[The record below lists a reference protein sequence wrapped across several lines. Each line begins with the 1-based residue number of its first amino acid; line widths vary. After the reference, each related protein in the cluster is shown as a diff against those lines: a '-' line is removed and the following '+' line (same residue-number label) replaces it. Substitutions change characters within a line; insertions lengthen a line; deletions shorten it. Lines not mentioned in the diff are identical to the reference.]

1 MVESRRPR
9 VVVLE
14 WPALPD
20 GEDEMEIRDYL
31 NILRKRGW
39 IIIVLAL
46 LAGAAAFGISR
57 VQTQTYKA
65 SANVSVVPA
74 RPDWGLGN
82 TAKDLLRNFAVNI
95 KTHKT
100 ARLVI
105 ERAQLDMSTY
115 DLLSKVEV
123 NPVGDQFLIE
133 IAAEDQEPEV
143 AKAIALAF
151 AGAFVDERN
160 AYYQQQDKQ
169 DRIEVKLVD
178 DIIDAPL
185 FKPKP
190 LLNAL
195 AGAVLGGLLGL
206 LIVFGLEWLEADIL
220 RTPASVER
228 TLGIP
233 VLGTIPPDTGQPSG
247 SGRRAQRPAP
257 SAATPLQT

>member
-1 MVESRRPR
+1 
-9 VVVLE
+9 
-14 WPALPD
+14 
-20 GEDEMEIRDYL
+20 MEIRDYL

-46 LAGAAAFGISR
+46 LAAGAAFAISQ
-57 VQTQTYKA
+57 VQTPAYKA
-65 SANVSVVPA
+65 KATVSVVPA

-100 ARLVI
+100 ARQVI
-105 ERAQLDMSTY
+105 DAAQLDMSTY

-133 IAAEDQEPEV
+133 ISAEDQEPAV
-143 AKAIALAF
+143 AVNIAMAF
-151 AGAFVDERN
+151 ANQFVSERN
-160 AYYQQQDKQ
+160 AYYQQQDKA

-190 LLNAL
+190 LLNAI
-195 AGAVLGGLLGL
+195 AGLVLGALLGL
-206 LIVFGLEWLEADIL
+206 LIVFALEWLEADIL

-228 TLGIP
+228 SLGLS
-233 VLGTIPPDTGQPSG
+233 VLGTIPAEASQPARGAKRGQRAIPSPAAP
-247 SGRRAQRPAP
+247 AQ
-257 SAATPLQT
+257 S

>member
-1 MVESRRPR
+1 
-9 VVVLE
+9 
-14 WPALPD
+14 
-20 GEDEMEIRDYL
+20 MEIRDYL

-46 LAGAAAFGISR
+46 LAAGAAFAISQ
-57 VQTQTYKA
+57 VQTPAYKA
-65 SANVSVVPA
+65 KATVSVVPA

-100 ARLVI
+100 ARQVI
-105 ERAQLDMSTY
+105 DRAQLDLSTY

-133 IAAEDQEPEV
+133 ISAEDQEPAV
-143 AKAIALAF
+143 AVNIALAF
-151 AGAFVDERN
+151 ANQFIDERN
-160 AYYQQQDKQ
+160 AYYQQQDKA

-190 LLNAL
+190 LLNAI
-195 AGAVLGGLLGL
+195 AGLVLGALLGI
-206 LIVFGLEWLEADIL
+206 LIVFALEWLEADIL
-220 RTPASVER
+220 RTPAAVER
-228 TLGIP
+228 SLGLS
-233 VLGTIPPDTGQPSG
+233 VLGSIPTETSQPVRSPKRGQQTVPSPAAP
-247 SGRRAQRPAP
+247 AQ
-257 SAATPLQT
+257 S

>member
-1 MVESRRPR
+1 
-9 VVVLE
+9 
-14 WPALPD
+14 
-20 GEDEMEIRDYL
+20 MEIRDYL

-46 LAGAAAFGISR
+46 LAAGAAFAISQI
-57 VQTQTYKA
+57 QTPAYKA
-65 SANVSVVPA
+65 KATVSVVPA

-100 ARLVI
+100 ARQVI
-105 ERAQLDMSTY
+105 DAAQLDMSTY

-133 IAAEDQEPEV
+133 ISAEDQEPAV
-143 AKAIALAF
+143 AVNIAMAF
-151 AGAFVDERN
+151 ANQFVSERN
-160 AYYQQQDKQ
+160 AYYQQQDKA

-178 DIIDAPL
+178 DLIDAPL

-190 LLNAL
+190 LLNAV
-195 AGAVLGGLLGL
+195 AGLVLGALLGL
-206 LIVFGLEWLEADIL
+206 LLVFGLEWLEADIL

-228 TLGIP
+228 TLGLPVVGAIP
-233 VLGTIPPDTGQPSG
+233 VDSG
-247 SGRRAQRPAP
+247 APARSSKRSVKPAGAP
-257 SAATPLQT
+257 STVQP